1 MKTKRFQRV
10 WVIALCVLLL
20 TMLLPVTA
28 SADVGPKPSIRITFE
43 NVGDAPC
50 YATLLSEDAH
60 NGPWFAWSEGRA
72 AYGENAD
79 AWRAFAKYEDKDGY
93 YFLQESW
100 CISED
105 NRLEWTYYPPS
116 PFKIL
121 LYYPETDSY
130 AASSSY
136 GTYALHSHY
145 VVDLADIDPASLEYG
160 EEAVFAR
167 HSYRH
172 GSELAALLLRIL
184 LTIGIELLIAL
195 PFGLREKKQFG
206 LLIAVNLATQL
217 LLNLL
222 LNIFEFKAGLQAF
235 ILGYIFLEV
244 AVFLIEAAAYCKWMP
259 KRSAAPRKKQVYVL
273 YALIA
278 NAVSFYGGMAISVWI
293 PALFS

>member
-1 MKTKRFQRV
+1 MKTPKYKRVFFM
-10 WVIALCVLLL
+10 ALCVLLL
-20 TMLLPVTA
+20 TMLLTVPA

-72 AYGENAD
+72 AYGEFED

-93 YFLQESW
+93 YFLQEYW

-105 NRLEWTYYPPS
+105 NVLEWTYYPPN

-121 LYYPETDSY
+121 LYYPEADNY
-130 AASSSY
+130 ATSSVY

-145 VVDLADIDPASLEYG
+145 IVDLADIDPVSLECG

-172 GSELAALLLRIL
+172 GSELVALLFRIL
-184 LTIGIELLIAL
+184 LTIAIELAIAL
-195 PFGLREKKQFG
+195 PFGLREKKQLG

-222 LNIFEFKAGLQAF
+222 LNIFDYRAGLQAF
-235 ILGYIFLEV
+235 VLGYIFLEV

-259 KRSAAPRKKQVYVL
+259 KRSAAPQEKRVYVL

-278 NAVSFYGGMAISVWI
+278 NAVSFFGGMAVSVWI
-293 PALFS
+293 PALFT